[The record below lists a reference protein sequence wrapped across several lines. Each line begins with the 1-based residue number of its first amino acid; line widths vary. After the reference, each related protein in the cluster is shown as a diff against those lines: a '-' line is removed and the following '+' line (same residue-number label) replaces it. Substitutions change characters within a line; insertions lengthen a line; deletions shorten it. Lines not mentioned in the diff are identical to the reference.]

1 MHKWLRGRKW
11 LHGAA
16 GGAIAGPFS
25 IVLHELGHFVAF
37 IALGFRDPVLRST
50 SASWAGSGEFKTLW
64 RAGDVEAA
72 AAIAEPWQAAVGSAA
87 GPIVS
92 YVTAIACVLAV
103 RRSGPG
109 PLSLVLALG
118 LSAPLQGVAA
128 LLILPWKL
136 SGRPFTGNQDEVWVA
151 WVTGIPETVALLPG
165 LFCLLLTY
173 WFLTTAI
180 PRGQRLQVLVPTLV
194 GMILGGLV
202 WILWLGP
209 LLLP

>member
-1 MHKWLRGRKW
+1 MHKWMRGRKW
-11 LHGAA
+11 LHRAV
-16 GGAIAGPFS
+16 GGAVAGPFS
-25 IVLHELGHFVAF
+25 IVLHELGHFAAF
-37 IALGFRDPVLRST
+37 ILFEFRDPVLRFS
-50 SASWAGSGEFKTLW
+50 SASWAGSGRFKALW

-72 AAIAEPWQAAVGSAA
+72 AAIAEPWQVAVGSAA

-109 PLSLVLALG
+109 PLSLVLGLG

-128 LLILPWKL
+128 LMILPWKL

-151 WVTGIPETVALLPG
+151 WVTGIPETLALLPG
-165 LFCLLLTY
+165 LFCLLLAY

-180 PRGQRLQVLVPTLV
+180 PRGQRLRVLVPTLV
-194 GMILGGLV
+194 GMIMGGFV